1 MDEESQLIELTI
13 DERLKKLEERMD
25 TTFTFNI
32 RYMKFIISMV
42 IYIFVLF
49 NYKSQFFSIFST
61 TFTILTNII
70 FLSFNSKMF
79 LLKFTYFL
87 KTYRKFSFLFLC
99 CVSLIIS
106 IDFFL

>member
-25 TTFTFNI
+25 ITFTFNI

-49 NYKSQFFSIFST
+49 NYKSQFFT
-61 TFTILTNII
+61 I

>member
-49 NYKSQFFSIFST
+49 NYKSQFFT
-61 TFTILTNII
+61 I